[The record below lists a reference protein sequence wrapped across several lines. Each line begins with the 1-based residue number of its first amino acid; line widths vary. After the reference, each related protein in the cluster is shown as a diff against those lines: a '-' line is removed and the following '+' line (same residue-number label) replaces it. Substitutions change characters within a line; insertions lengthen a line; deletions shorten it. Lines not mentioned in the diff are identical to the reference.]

1 MENAAQR
8 RAAGVRIGAGS
19 VPVKDRYRQQGDAK
33 SMVSCS
39 NEPSKNAAGVSA
51 LRRVEKENEDV
62 RQAANGQNFGAV
74 SDGV

>member
-19 VPVKDRYRQQGDAK
+19 VPVKDCYRQQGDAK
-33 SMVSCS
+33 SMVSCRDKA
-39 NEPSKNAAGVSA
+39 NKNAAGMSA
-51 LRRVEKENEDV
+51 LRRIEKEKQDM
-62 RQAANGQNFGAV
+62 RKAANGQNFGGV

>member
-19 VPVKDRYRQQGDAK
+19 VPVKDCYRQQGDEENIA
-33 SMVSCS
+33 SCRDEA
-39 NEPSKNAAGVSA
+39 NKNAAGLIA
-51 LRRVEKENEDV
+51 LRRVEKENQDM
-62 RQAANGQNFGAV
+62 RQTANGQNFGGV

>member
-8 RAAGVRIGAGS
+8 RVAGVRIGAGS

-33 SMVSCS
+33 SMVSCRG
-39 NEPSKNAAGVSA
+39 ETSKNAAGVGA
-51 LRRVEKENEDV
+51 LRRVEKENQDK
-62 RQAANGQNFGAV
+62 RQAANGQNFGGV

>member
-19 VPVKDRYRQQGDAK
+19 VPVKDRYRQQGDVK
-33 SMVSCS
+33 SMVSCRD
-39 NEPSKNAAGVSA
+39 EISKNAAGLSA
-51 LRRVEKENEDV
+51 LRRVEKENQDM
-62 RQAANGQNFGAV
+62 RQTANGQSFGGV

>member
-33 SMVSCS
+33 SMVSCRD
-39 NEPSKNAAGVSA
+39 ETSKNASGVGA
-51 LRRVEKENEDV
+51 LRRDEKEKQDS
-62 RQAANGQNFGAV
+62 RQTANNQNFGGV

>member
-33 SMVSCS
+33 NIAPCRDEA
-39 NEPSKNAAGVSA
+39 NKNAAGVSA
-51 LRRVEKENEDV
+51 LRRVEKENKDM
-62 RQAANGQNFGAV
+62 RQAANGQNFGGV